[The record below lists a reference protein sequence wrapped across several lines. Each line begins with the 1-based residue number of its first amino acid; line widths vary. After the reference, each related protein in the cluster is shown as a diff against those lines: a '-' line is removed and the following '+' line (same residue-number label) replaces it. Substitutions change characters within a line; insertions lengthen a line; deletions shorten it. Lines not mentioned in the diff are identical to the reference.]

1 MTTKTIRALQVL
13 VIFLGVVILI
23 MMGVVITVMSQ
34 RIRGASGP
42 SEDALWH
49 VQIEGVAILGI
60 ALDGNRAAVTI
71 KQPDGTQRIEIYNV
85 PTGELIGTIVGPAAG
100 AAP

>member
-1 MTTKTIRALQVL
+1 MQVL

-23 MMGVVITVMSQ
+23 MMGVMVTVIGQ
-34 RIRGASGP
+34 RIRGASG
-42 SEDALWH
+42 SAEDAPWQ
-49 VQIEGVAILGI
+49 VQVEGAAVLGV

-71 KQPDGTQRIEIYNV
+71 KQPDGGQRIEIYDV
-85 PTGELIGTIVGPAAG
+85 RTGELIGTLVGPEIG